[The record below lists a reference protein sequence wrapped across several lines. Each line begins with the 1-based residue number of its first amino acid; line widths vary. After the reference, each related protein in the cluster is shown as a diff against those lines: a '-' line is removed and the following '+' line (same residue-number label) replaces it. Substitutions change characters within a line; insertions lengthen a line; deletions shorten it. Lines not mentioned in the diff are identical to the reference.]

1 MPGHLFP
8 HDKEKAG
15 PAIEERL
22 PDGFVMLAWL
32 LPDAVTD
39 MRYAGSCNFM
49 GTPVEGYEAPAA
61 ILTLEAAAALKKAD
75 DRLKARGF
83 RIKVLDA
90 YRPRR
95 AVKHF
100 LRWSQD
106 LQDTAT
112 KMQYYPELEKS
123 RLVAEHY
130 IAPNSSHS
138 RGSTVDV
145 TLFDCSLNCDADMG
159 SPFDFFSEC
168 SHAAYTATLSPAQIA
183 HRRLLRRTMLDCG
196 FLPLETEWWHFSLAD
211 EPFPETVFDFPVK
224 VYPEK

>member
-8 HDKEKAG
+8 NDKEKAG

-90 YRPRR
+90 YRPPACGKTFSPVESGPSGYGNENAILSGTGEIPAHCRTLYCPQLQSQPGLYRR
-95 AVKHF
+95 WYSF
-100 LRWSQD
+100 
-106 LQDTAT
+106 
-112 KMQYYPELEKS
+112 
-123 RLVAEHY
+123 
-130 IAPNSSHS
+130 
-138 RGSTVDV
+138 
-145 TLFDCSLNCDADMG
+145 
-159 SPFDFFSEC
+159 
-168 SHAAYTATLSPAQIA
+168 
-183 HRRLLRRTMLDCG
+183 
-196 FLPLETEWWHFSLAD
+196 
-211 EPFPETVFDFPVK
+211 
-224 VYPEK
+224 